1 MRGQNMEE
9 QIQKVT
15 EEQSRPTT
23 VYEKILASVILLLG
37 CAILLGVLALC
48 IFIPTAPETAQG
60 KFSARH
66 AIYGTLLGIGA
77 LGLGGYAW
85 KNPAYWDRP
94 FGKFLKVL
102 IPLLI
107 FLFIFVIF
115 VNR

>member
-1 MRGQNMEE
+1 MEE
-9 QIQKVT
+9 QIQKT
-15 EEQSRPTT
+15 QQEPSRPTT

-37 CAILLGVLALC
+37 CAILLGVLFLC
-48 IFIPTAPETAQG
+48 IWMPNAPEAAQG

-66 AIYGTLLGIGA
+66 AMYGVLLGLGA

-85 KNPAYWDRP
+85 RNPAYWDRP

-102 IPLLI
+102 IPLLLI
-107 FLFIFVIF
+107 LFIFVIC